1 MPFRRQ
7 GAFGLHGQTSVS
19 LKLNTNT
26 PTCTQNTCKGDLQQ
40 HLLLQSDNQTSMGQT
55 SSPQHPLSH
64 STQPQCCLH
73 RRPAKMPHTCSQPLL
88 LLGCLGSG
96 NPKQTVF
103 SLPHTKFPDRLKHCT
118 FLPSS
123 FITVACIFYIVV
135 RARNYFILDPN
146 TPILL
151 SSRGYQMKVQG
162 LSFAVH
168 PYSRCSVNLLAYY
181 SASVLDR
188 ISWKH

>member
-96 NPKQTVF
+96 NH
-103 SLPHTKFPDRLKHCT
+103 LDLA
-118 FLPSS
+118 
-123 FITVACIFYIVV
+123 I
-135 RARNYFILDPN
+135 ILDPN